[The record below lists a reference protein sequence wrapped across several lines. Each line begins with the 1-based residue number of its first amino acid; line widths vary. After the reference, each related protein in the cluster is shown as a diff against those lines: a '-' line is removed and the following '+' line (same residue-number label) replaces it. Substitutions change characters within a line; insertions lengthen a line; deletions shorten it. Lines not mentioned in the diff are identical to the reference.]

1 MTAVTLDL
9 DAAFGALAD
18 PTRRAIVSRL
28 ARGPATVGE
37 LAEPFDLTLQAVSKH
52 LAVLTR
58 AGLVERDRDAQRRP
72 ARLSGPALGE
82 LTGWLLD
89 FRAHVAEGYERLDAL
104 LADDPRPPSPPTP
117 SARRKR

>member
-1 MTAVTLDL
+1 MRTTALDL
-9 DAAFGALAD
+9 DAAFGALSD

-58 AGLVERDRDAQRRP
+58 AGLVERGRDAQRRP
-72 ARLSGPALGE
+72 ARLSGPALGD

-89 FRAHVAEGYERLDAL
+89 FRAHVTEGYERLDAL
-104 LADDPRPPSPPTP
+104 LADDPQTPSPPTP
-117 SARRKR
+117 RARRKR